1 MSLQAKPLDTTVE
14 LYESGGFAF
23 PRPEWF
29 CTVFSAGIVNASTFS
44 AEYDII
50 NTTVIFSIVCYKLI
64 MPQ

>member
-14 LYESGGFAF
+14 LYERGGFAF
-23 PRPEWF
+23 PRPERF
-29 CTVFSAGIVNASTFS
+29 CAVFPADIVNVSSFS
-44 AEYDII
+44 AEYVII

>member
-14 LYESGGFAF
+14 LYACGGPEFS
-23 PRPEWF
+23 RPERF
-29 CTVFSAGIVNASTFS
+29 CAVFPAGIVNASTFS
-44 AEYDII
+44 AEYVII